1 MTVSMAF
8 PTMVN
13 KIITALGAASSLT
26 GVRVFD
32 GAEVDFSYPGDA
44 IAIGHDGSFG
54 DSEMQVGNIQDNPFA
69 FTDLHEESGTIS
81 CSLWSQDGSNDTA
94 ARRTRAFVLLSAIDT
109 IIRSNSTFDGTC
121 LYSILSANTVG
132 YRQTDMGVAV
142 VLDFTISYQA
152 QS

>member
-54 DSEMQVGNIQDNPFA
+54 DSEMQVGNIQDTPFA

-81 CSLWSQDGSNDTA
+81 CSLWSQDGSTDIA
-94 ARRTRAFVLLSAIDT
+94 SRRTRAFAVLSAIDT
-109 IIRSNSTFDGTC
+109 VIRSNSTFDGTC
-121 LYSILSANTVG
+121 LYSILSANTVS

>member
-1 MTVSMAF
+1 MAF

-26 GVRVFD
+26 GIRIFD

-54 DSEMQVGNIQDNPFA
+54 DSEMQVGNIQDTPFA

-81 CSLWSQDGSNDTA
+81 CSLWSQDGTTDIAS
-94 ARRTRAFVLLSAIDT
+94 RRTRAFAVLSAIDT
-109 IIRSNSTFDGTC
+109 VIRSNSTFDGTC
-121 LYSILSANTVG
+121 LYAILTANTVN

>member
-32 GAEVDFSYPGDA
+32 GAEVDFSYPSDA

-54 DSEMQVGNIQDNPFA
+54 DSEMQVGNIQDTPFA

-81 CSLWSQDGSNDTA
+81 CSLWSQDGSTDIA
-94 ARRTRAFVLLSAIDT
+94 SRRTRAFAVLSAIDT
-109 IIRSNSTFDGTC
+109 VIRSNSTFDGTC
-121 LYSILSANTVG
+121 LYSILSANTVS

>member
-32 GAEVDFSYPGDA
+32 GAQVDFSYPGDA

-54 DSEMQVGNIQDNPFA
+54 DSEMQVGNIQDTPFA

-81 CSLWSQDGSNDTA
+81 CSLWSQDGSTDIA
-94 ARRTRAFVLLSAIDT
+94 SRRTRAFAVLSAIDT
-109 IIRSNSTFDGTC
+109 VIRSNSTFDGTC
-121 LYSILSANTVG
+121 LYSILSANTVS

>member
-26 GVRVFD
+26 GVRIFD

-54 DSEMQVGNIQDNPFA
+54 DSEMQVGNIQDTPFA

-81 CSLWSQDGSNDTA
+81 CSLWSQDGTTDIAS
-94 ARRTRAFVLLSAIDT
+94 RRTRAFAVLSAIDT
-109 IIRSNSTFDGTC
+109 VIRSNSTFDGTC
-121 LYSILSANTVG
+121 LYAILTANTVN

>member
-26 GVRVFD
+26 GIRIFD

-44 IAIGHDGSFG
+44 IAIGQDGSFG
-54 DSEMQVGNIQDNPFA
+54 DSEMQVGNIQDTPFA

-81 CSLWSQDGSNDTA
+81 CSLWSQDGTTDIAS
-94 ARRTRAFVLLSAIDT
+94 RRTRAFAVLSAIDT
-109 IIRSNSTFDGTC
+109 VIRSNSTFDGTC
-121 LYSILSANTVG
+121 LYAILTANTVN

>member
-1 MTVSMAF
+1 MAF

-54 DSEMQVGNIQDNPFA
+54 DSEMQVGNIQDTPFA

-81 CSLWSQDGSNDTA
+81 CSLWSQDGSTDIA
-94 ARRTRAFVLLSAIDT
+94 SRRTRAFAVLNAIDT
-109 IIRSNSTFDGTC
+109 VIRSNSTFDGTC
-121 LYSILSANTVG
+121 LYSILSANTVS

>member
-8 PTMVN
+8 PMMVN

-32 GAEVDFSYPGDA
+32 GAEVDFSYPKDA

-94 ARRTRAFVLLSAIDT
+94 ARRIRAFALLSAIDT

>member
-26 GVRVFD
+26 GIRIFD

-54 DSEMQVGNIQDNPFA
+54 DSEMQVGNIQDTPFA

-81 CSLWSQDGSNDTA
+81 CSLWSQDGSTDIA
-94 ARRTRAFVLLSAIDT
+94 SRRTRAFAVLSAIDT
-109 IIRSNSTFDGTC
+109 VIRSNSTFDGTC
-121 LYSILSANTVG
+121 LYSILSANTVS

>member
-26 GVRVFD
+26 GIRIFD

-54 DSEMQVGNIQDNPFA
+54 DSEMQVGNIQDTPFA

-81 CSLWSQDGSNDTA
+81 CSLWSQDGTTDIAS
-94 ARRTRAFVLLSAIDT
+94 RRTKAFAVLSAIDT
-109 IIRSNSTFDGTC
+109 VIRSNSTFDGTC
-121 LYSILSANTVG
+121 LYAILSANTVN

>member
-1 MTVSMAF
+1 MAF

-32 GAEVDFSYPGDA
+32 GAEVDFSYPSDA

-54 DSEMQVGNIQDNPFA
+54 DSEMQVGNIQDTPFA

-81 CSLWSQDGSNDTA
+81 CSLWSQDGSTDIA
-94 ARRTRAFVLLSAIDT
+94 SRRTRAFAVLSAIDT
-109 IIRSNSTFDGTC
+109 VIRSNSTFDGTC
-121 LYSILSANTVG
+121 LYSILSANTVS

>member
-26 GVRVFD
+26 GVRIFD
-32 GAEVDFSYPGDA
+32 GAEVDFSFPGDA

-54 DSEMQVGNIQDNPFA
+54 DSEMQVGNIQDTPFA

-81 CSLWSQDGSNDTA
+81 CSLWSQDGSTDIA
-94 ARRTRAFVLLSAIDT
+94 SRRTRAFAVLSAIDT
-109 IIRSNSTFDGTC
+109 VIRSNSTFDGTC
-121 LYSILSANTVG
+121 LYAILSANTVS

>member
-54 DSEMQVGNIQDNPFA
+54 DSEMQVGNIQDIPFA

-81 CSLWSQDGSNDTA
+81 CSLWSQDGSTDIA
-94 ARRTRAFVLLSAIDT
+94 SRRTRAFAVLSAIDT
-109 IIRSNSTFDGTC
+109 VIRSNSTFDGTC
-121 LYSILSANTVG
+121 LYAILSANTVS

>member
-26 GVRVFD
+26 GIRIFD

-54 DSEMQVGNIQDNPFA
+54 DSEMQVGNIQDTPFA

-81 CSLWSQDGSNDTA
+81 CSLWSQDGTPDIAS
-94 ARRTRAFVLLSAIDT
+94 RRTRAYAVLSAIDT
-109 IIRSNSTFDGTC
+109 VIRSNSTFDGTC
-121 LYSILSANTVG
+121 LYAILTANTVN

>member
-54 DSEMQVGNIQDNPFA
+54 DSEMQVGNIQDTPFA

-81 CSLWSQDGSNDTA
+81 CSLWSQDGSTDIA
-94 ARRTRAFVLLSAIDT
+94 SRRTRAFAVLNAIDT
-109 IIRSNSTFDGTC
+109 VIRSNSTFDGTC
-121 LYSILSANTVG
+121 LYSILSANTVS